1 MPPPLLERLALEFL
15 RVLVLVLFIFFIFVL
30 IFGPLQTDDDLELQ
44 AEQRADRSL
53 DSTDIDWAK
62 QQHIDKLKFLHLAR
76 RLRIDQHTPCRAA
89 RVPAAAERP
98 HIVNA
103 GLARRADFTRPS

>member
-1 MPPPLLERLALEFL
+1 MERLALEFL
-15 RVLVLVLFIFFIFVL
+15 RVLVFVLFIFVL

-76 RLRIDQHTPCRAA
+76 RLRIDQHLNVRRSFQRQLSA
-89 RVPAAAERP
+89 R
-98 HIVNA
+98 I
-103 GLARRADFTRPS
+103 S